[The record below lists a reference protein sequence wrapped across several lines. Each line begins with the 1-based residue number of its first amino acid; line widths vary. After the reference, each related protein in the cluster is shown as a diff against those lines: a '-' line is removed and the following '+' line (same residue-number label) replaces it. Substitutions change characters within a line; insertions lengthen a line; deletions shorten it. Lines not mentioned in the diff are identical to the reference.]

1 MPLPVRS
8 TFVHVGCWVLAS
20 STIYAVSAVRFRD
33 SLDSLFGQP
42 AFQALVASWQLH
54 VGLSIAAYAAL
65 VFNVIA
71 LPSLLPPQWAPRSAF
86 LLLALATSAIPVHL
100 WRLHQGLLLAGVNA
114 DPRLAIRHQLIA
126 LLVLAFLWVLHFR
139 LRSARAFAA
148 HLGFA
153 FLFTAY
159 ITSLAFP

>member
-1 MPLPVRS
+1 MLFPVRS
-8 TFVHVGCWVLAS
+8 TFVKVGCWVLAAS
-20 STIYAVSAVRFRD
+20 AIYAVSAVRFRE
-33 SLDSLFGQP
+33 SLDSLLGQP
-42 AFQALVASWQLH
+42 AFQSLVASWQLR
-54 VGLSIAAYAAL
+54 VDFSIAAYAVL

-71 LPSLLPPQWAPRSAF
+71 LPTLLLPKWAPRAAF
-86 LLLALATSAIPVHL
+86 LLLALATSATPVHL
-100 WRLHQGLLLAGVNA
+100 WRLRQGLLLAGVNV
-114 DPRLAIRHQLIA
+114 DPRIAIRHQFIA
-126 LLVLAFLWVLHFR
+126 LLVLAVLWVLHFR